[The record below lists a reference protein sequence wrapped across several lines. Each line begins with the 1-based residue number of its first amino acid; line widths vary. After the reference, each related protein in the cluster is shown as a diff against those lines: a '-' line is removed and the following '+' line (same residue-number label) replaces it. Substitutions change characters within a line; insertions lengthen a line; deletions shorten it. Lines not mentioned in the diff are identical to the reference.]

1 MSSSGLPSDSPFIDE
16 FNKLNNAIGKIKYK
30 INAFKGSRKGFHTTI
45 KEKITKINALI
56 NEINVNGVKQKQEE
70 LNILKKQQQEF
81 ERLNAELNSE
91 NSRLKQ
97 TIAQLNSTL
106 QNLSSENLKLKSQI
120 EILSSEN
127 LKLTSQIKTL
137 LDQKAELERLLKDET
152 LNKNAFAAT
161 NENLQVTI
169 RDLGKQIQDC
179 NYNLESLTGTNFLL
193 NQTLQDLTQQ
203 KETLTKQ
210 QSNLESK
217 LASLLENQTTN
228 SNKLDESNAE
238 NNILKKQI
246 DAGKRH
252 IDEITNDI
260 LLFVSEINSLDTDDG
275 KIGYEIERIM
285 TQILELKKKLNDPSK
300 ASRMIRVPRENLF
313 YSKEEDQ
320 IEIQKITNF
329 DKLQKNIITEN
340 FFDPINDYIEYQTL
354 FSNTR
359 DSSAQNQ
366 KAAIINFLDNLKIPP
381 PTDENTFK
389 NIKSIWEKIFKE
401 QKLIFDTAKSM
412 EGGKIKRKTYK
423 KNKRINKM
431 RRRTNKKNKRSKELK
446 GGWTYKGSPSLDSKS
461 SVITDSNTRTNSK
474 TRSKSKS
481 SKSKTSSNRTNKK
494 HKQKKVIRRS
504 KR

>member
-1 MSSSGLPSDSPFIDE
+1 M
-16 FNKLNNAIGKIKYK
+16 
-30 INAFKGSRKGFHTTI
+30 
-45 KEKITKINALI
+45 
-56 NEINVNGVKQKQEE
+56 
-70 LNILKKQQQEF
+70 
-81 ERLNAELNSE
+81 
-91 NSRLKQ
+91 
-97 TIAQLNSTL
+97 
-106 QNLSSENLKLKSQI
+106 
-120 EILSSEN
+120 
-127 LKLTSQIKTL
+127 
-137 LDQKAELERLLKDET
+137 
-152 LNKNAFAAT
+152 
-161 NENLQVTI
+161 
-169 RDLGKQIQDC
+169 GKQIQDC

-340 FFDPINDYIEYQTL
+340 FCDPINDYIEYQTL

-401 QKLIFDTAKSM
+401 QKLFFDTAKSM